1 MAAVA
6 DDLAAL
12 TGVIAPTLEEVRI
25 LAGNGEGH
33 RLIPITQ
40 TLIEDTETPVS
51 AFLKLRGKGGAS
63 FLLESAEQGQKV
75 GRWSFI
81 GYQPRSVLRWSLA
94 DGGDPYALAAAEVA
108 RHAQAIRPDLPPF
121 AGGAVGFF
129 GYDCVRAVESLPG
142 PNPDPVGLPDMAL
155 MLSDVIVAFD
165 HLKHTSTV
173 LANVDADDVDAGYER
188 AVAAIAEVRERLK
201 GPLPPVGGPDAPGVR
216 DEPQFRSNMP
226 REAFEAMVARIVEYV
241 HAGDAFQVV
250 PSQRW
255 TAQVDVEPF
264 SIYRGLRA
272 VNPSPYMYFLDFED
286 FQVVGASPEPLV
298 TVTGDRVS
306 TRPIAG
312 TRHRGGDPAA
322 DARIAQ
328 ELLADEKER
337 SEHVMLVDL
346 GRNDLGRVC
355 RYGTVEVESFM
366 AVEHY
371 SHVMHIVSNVAGRLR
386 PEVSAIDALR
396 SVLPAGTLSG
406 APKVRAMQII
416 EELEPVKRGAYGGAV
431 GYLSY
436 TGDLDTCICI
446 RTVVCKDGSAHIQ
459 AGGGTVADAR
469 PDYEYEES
477 RAKARGVVRALE
489 LAVRQP
495 KWP

>member
-1 MAAVA
+1 M
-6 DDLAAL
+6 AAL

-25 LAGNGEGH
+25 LAGNADGH

-51 AFLKLRGKGGAS
+51 AFLKLRDAGAGHPA

-81 GYQPRSVLRWSLA
+81 GYKPSSVLRWSLA
-94 DGGDPYALAAAEVA
+94 DGGDPYTLAAEAVA
-108 RHAQAIRPDLPPF
+108 AHKQAIRPDLPPF
-121 AGGAVGFF
+121 AGGAVGVF
-129 GYDCVRAVESLPG
+129 GYDCVRAVEHLPG

-165 HLKHTSTV
+165 HLKHTSTI

-201 GPLPPVGGPDAPGVR
+201 GPLPQPARARGER
-216 DEPQFRSNMP
+216 EEPQFRSNMA
-226 REAFEAMVARIVEYV
+226 REAFEAMVARIVEYI

-255 TAQVDVEPF
+255 SAEIDVEPF

-286 FQVVGASPEPLV
+286 FQIVGASPEPLV
-298 TVTGDRVS
+298 TVVGDRVT

-312 TRHRGGDPAA
+312 TRQRGATAED
-322 DARIAQ
+322 DTRIAA
-328 ELLADEKER
+328 ELLSDEKER
-337 SEHVMLVDL
+337 CEHVMLVDL

-355 RYGTVEVESFM
+355 EYGTVAVESFM

-371 SHVMHIVSNVAGRLR
+371 SHVMHIVSNVAGKLR
-386 PEVSAIDALR
+386 PEVRAIDALR
-396 SVLPAGTLSG
+396 SLLPAGTLSG

-416 EELEPVKRGAYGGAV
+416 EELEPVKRGVYGGAV

-446 RTVVCKDGSAHIQ
+446 RTVVCKDGTAHLQ

-469 PDYEYEES
+469 PDDEYEES

-489 LAVRQP
+489 LAVKQP
-495 KWP
+495 DWP